1 MKTEQL
7 FNNKKQASKMKTKQF
22 AVPQDQITAFCEII
36 EEHELENSIVGTN
49 EDDEIVIDVNYEDDE
64 RSAVMELIEL
74 IEVDDDND
82 DEN

>member
-1 MKTEQL
+1 
-7 FNNKKQASKMKTKQF
+7 
-22 AVPQDQITAFCEII
+22 AFCEII

-49 EDDEIVIDVNYEDDE
+49 EEEEIVIDVNYENDE